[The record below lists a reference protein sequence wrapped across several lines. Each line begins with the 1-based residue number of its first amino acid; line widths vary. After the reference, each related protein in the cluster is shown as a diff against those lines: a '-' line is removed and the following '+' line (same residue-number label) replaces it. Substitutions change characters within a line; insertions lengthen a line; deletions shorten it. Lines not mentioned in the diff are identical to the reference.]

1 MKIFKQ
7 IKVII
12 YSGGGT
18 ESALVQNEGRTRLEI
33 NVDFTVPVKM
43 RVQIQRYLLNR
54 INKVNKTCYQSLE
67 TQKIS
72 AVQIYT
78 SDNFSRT
85 NRIPSKTSAAGIP
98 GFNSMTLM
106 VSDLR

>member
-1 MKIFKQ
+1 MVRMKARQ
-7 IKVII
+7 
-12 YSGGGT
+12 GLRCNG
-18 ESALVQNEGRTRLEI
+18 
-33 NVDFTVPVKM
+33 DFAIPAKTC
-43 RVQIQRYLLNR
+43 VQIGIYLLNR

-67 TQKIS
+67 TQTIS
-72 AVQIYT
+72 AAQIYS

-85 NRIPSKTSAAGIP
+85 NQIPSKTSAAGIP